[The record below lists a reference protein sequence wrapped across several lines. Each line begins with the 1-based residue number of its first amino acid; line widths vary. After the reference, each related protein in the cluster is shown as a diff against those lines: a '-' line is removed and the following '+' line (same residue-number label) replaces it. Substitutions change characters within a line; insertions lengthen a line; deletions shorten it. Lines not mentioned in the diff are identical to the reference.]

1 MTFSIVC
8 LVIITR
14 TKVRKYNINLKVA
27 AGFIVLSLNHI
38 FPTCPVVSVKN
49 RVWTLL
55 LEKLGPIDIQ
65 WSVIEILTAYLSH
78 CLVTK

>member
-27 AGFIVLSLNHI
+27 AGLIALSLNHI
-38 FPTCPVVSVKN
+38 FPTCPVASLKN